1 MRCPSRTVG
10 VEEEQTILWNGVV
23 YVRVGVGVGVGVGV
37 ARVHILVLVLV
48 LVLVSVPHLIQS
60 HHNPPSSHILL
71 LLPQAPSPFPFLR
84 CASTSP

>member
-1 MRCPSRTVG
+1 MRCPPRTVG

-23 YVRVGVGVGVGVGV
+23 YVRVGVGVGV

-48 LVLVSVPHLIQS
+48 LVLVFVPHLIQS

-71 LLPQAPSPFPFLR
+71 LLP
-84 CASTSP
+84 